1 MQRQQ
6 LQHVI
11 LEIGRRFDLREFH
24 VVGSA
29 AILAALPDP
38 PPGALTATR
47 DVDIIPPGGDE
58 RLADQI
64 SFVLGEASDFD
75 IEYGYYVQGVGAR
88 TPAFAPTDWQA
99 RAIPVRVAEYTA
111 WCMEPHDLV
120 LSKLGAGRDKDL
132 DFARDTA
139 ALGLVDRDE
148 LLARLESVNCT
159 AEQRQQIGA
168 RAKALFP
175 RSAAGEPPGAA

>member
-1 MQRQQ
+1 MQRHQ

-11 LEIGRRFDLREFH
+11 LEIGRRFELRDFH

-47 DVDIIPPGGDE
+47 DVDVIPPGDDE
-58 RLADQI
+58 QLADRI

-75 IEYGYYVQGVGAR
+75 IEHGYYAQGVSLR
-88 TPAFAPTDWQA
+88 TPAFAPADWPS
-99 RAIPVRVAEYTA
+99 RAIPVRVADYTA

-120 LSKLGAGRDKDL
+120 LSKLGAGREKDL
-132 DFARDTA
+132 EFARDVAT
-139 ALGLVDRDE
+139 LGLVHRDE
-148 LLARLESVNCT
+148 LLARLASVNCT
-159 AEQRQQIGA
+159 DEHRRQITA
-168 RAKALFP
+168 RVHALF
-175 RSAAGEPPGAA
+175 R